1 MGGGINGSAAHDFS
15 GSAVSMSQDGLR
27 VAIGSSLSDG
37 TNKKNAGHVRVFG
50 WISASSSWDQ
60 VGADIDGAFAL
71 DQFGRAIS
79 LSDDGDLVAV
89 GAPFWSD
96 DEKGRVSAF
105 SLKDG
110 VTWAE
115 YGGSLQGD
123 SNWYWFGWK
132 LSMSTVENNPRLAVA
147 AFKDD
152 ASGKKTGIVRVHR
165 YLDEAERWAQIA
177 DDIEESNIGDEAGFS
192 VDLSDDG
199 TYLAVGSAFNDN
211 RGASAGHVRI
221 YNFTA
226 EGWKQKG
233 AAIDGL
239 RPYEYSGSSL
249 ALANFDDP
257 GAAADVLIVAVG
269 APGALLPRELA

>member
-37 TNKKNAGHVRVFG
+37 TDKKNAGHVRVFG
-50 WISASSSWDQ
+50 WKSASSSWDQ
-60 VGADIDGAFAL
+60 VGADIDGASAL

-110 VTWAE
+110 VKWAE

-123 SNWYWFGWK
+123 LNWYWFGWK

-147 AFKDD
+147 AFKDG
-152 ASGKKTGIVRVHR
+152 ASGRKTGIVRVHR
-165 YLDEAERWAQIA
+165 YLDEAERWAQFA
-177 DDIEESNIGDEAGFS
+177 EDIEEVNIGDEAGFS

-199 TYLAVGSAFNDN
+199 TYLAVGSAFND
-211 RGASAGHVRI
+211 
-221 YNFTA
+221 
-226 EGWKQKG
+226 
-233 AAIDGL
+233 L
-239 RPYEYSGSSL
+239 SL
-249 ALANFDDP
+249 
-257 GAAADVLIVAVG
+257 IHI
-269 APGALLPRELA
+269 